1 MARKSRKKSKAPRS
15 PRKSTPPEAQATPP
29 AGEPPAP
36 RERSR
41 PPRRTLVRLGIAAAV
56 LLAVAAAVFAGLF
69 EVREGEIAVVPGD
82 GGEIARVY
90 HPGRYWRPPFGAQ
103 PLPLPTAPLAAER
116 RVEVRTA
123 EGAAIVLEVEG
134 RFAVAPGRERDW
146 LREAG
151 WQPFLDGLGGVL
163 ATRLEDDL
171 AAIDPVELFA
181 PGAAARLTALAAG
194 ALGGSGV
201 IADGLAVRAP
211 VEGNPVAVA
220 VARNRAARL
229 ARPTG
234 RKVLLVGWDG
244 ADWLM
249 IRPLLAAGRLPNLAR
264 LIERGAS
271 GELRSQEPLLSPL
284 VWTSIATG
292 RTVPEHGIA
301 DFLVRD
307 PASGELVPISSTSRK
322 VHALWT
328 ILPAFGLSTDV
339 VAWWATWPADPT
351 LGTVV
356 SDRVAYQLF
365 DVRDAPAASGKVYP
379 PEAWE
384 WVQEELVTAEQIGW
398 EDVRR
403 FVDLDRA
410 EVERR
415 WSSLP
420 SERRQ
425 EAPVNHLRKILATTR
440 SYHAIALELLREQAD
455 LTMVYY
461 EGTDTVGHLFA
472 RYLPPAMPGV
482 SADDVRRFGGA
493 LPEFYEY
500 ADELLGELIAAA
512 SPETTVLLVSD
523 HGFFTGEAR
532 PAADP
537 SDFTMGAPQWHR
549 LYGVVA
555 GAGPGIRAGSP
566 IDGATIF
573 DVAPTVLA
581 LLGLPIPGDLAG
593 RPIPALLPSGIEPI
607 CPEPAQL
614 ASFEELP
621 RARAEP
627 TGRGGSEEMDEERLR
642 ELVALGYISPR
653 VLEERAGGDGPT
665 AAPSPSADGTAA
677 GPAEE
682 AATAAAGLEAVATEA
697 LNLGAIAQ
705 RRGDFAAARRHYQV
719 AVERLP
725 SFGQAW
731 AALAQVASLS
741 GEPCEAFEL
750 IVRGFSQ
757 SRTMPDWGLTG
768 LIEEGNRC
776 GRLDDAEEV
785 LEQLRPRYRHE
796 SAFHAALGL
805 ADTARGRFDEALADY
820 GRALEIDPLDQLA
833 NEETVALLRRLGRE
847 PEARRFLDE
856 AFERARGKVTAMN
869 QLAVVALRQ
878 GWSADAERLLRRVLE
893 SDPGNPGVLANLA
906 AAQMRLGR
914 REEAVATM
922 REAVERAPDDPRNLF
937 NLGAMLAEEGRSAEA
952 LDAFERAI
960 AKGLRSPQVH
970 IAAAKMHFRLGDQAA
985 SARELERAL
994 DLDPG
999 NAEAREMLAALRSG

>member
-1 MARKSRKKSKAPRS
+1 MAKKKTRKPSETPRATQ
-15 PRKSTPPEAQATPP
+15 TPQASQTPEAGKTS
-29 AGEPPAP
+29 GVNGK
-36 RERSR
+36 
-41 PPRRTLVRLGIAAAV
+41 TVVRLVLAAAV
-56 LLAVAAAVFAGLF
+56 VLAVAAAVIAGLF
-69 EVREGEIAVVPGD
+69 EVRSGEIAVVPG
-82 GGEIARVY
+82 GSGEIARVY
-90 HPGRYWRPPFGAQ
+90 YPGRHWRLPFGPGALR
-103 PLPLPTAPLAAER
+103 LPIAPLAAER
-116 RVEVRTA
+116 EVEVRTA
-123 EGAAIVLEVEG
+123 EGAAIVLAVEG

-146 LREAG
+146 LRAAG
-151 WQPFLDGLGGVL
+151 WQPFVDGLGQVL
-163 ATRLEDDL
+163 ATRLQADL
-171 AAIDPVELFA
+171 AAIDPAELFR
-181 PGAAARLTALAAG
+181 PEAAARLTALAAS
-194 ALGGSGV
+194 ALGASGV
-201 IADGLAVRAP
+201 TAEGLAVRAP
-211 VEGNPVAVA
+211 VERNPVALA

-234 RKVLLVGWDG
+234 KKVLLVGWDG

-264 LIERGAS
+264 LIDRGAS

-292 RTVPEHGIA
+292 KTVPEHGIA

-328 ILPAFGLSTDV
+328 ILPAFDLSTDV

-365 DVRDAPAASGKVYP
+365 EVRDEPAGSGKVYP
-379 PEAWE
+379 AAAWA
-384 WVQEELVTAEQIGW
+384 WVQAKLVTAEQIGW
-398 EDVRR
+398 EEVRR
-403 FVDLDRA
+403 FVDVDRA
-410 EVERR
+410 EFERR

-420 SERRQ
+420 PERRQ
-425 EAPVNHLRKILATTR
+425 EDRVNHLRKILATTR
-440 SYHAIALELLREQAD
+440 SYHAIALELLRDQAD
-455 LTMVYY
+455 LTLVYY

-472 RYLPPAMPGV
+472 RYLPPAMPAVG
-482 SADDVRRFGGA
+482 ADEVERFGDA
-493 LPEFYEY
+493 LPEFYAY
-500 ADELLGELIAAA
+500 ADELLGELLAAA
-512 SPETTVLLVSD
+512 APETTVILVSD

-555 GAGPGIRAGSP
+555 GAGPGIRARAT
-566 IDGATIF
+566 IEGATIF

-581 LLGLPIPGDLAG
+581 LLGLPIPGDFAG
-593 RPIPALLPSGIEPI
+593 RPIPALLPPGVEPI
-607 CPEPAQL
+607 RPAATQL

-621 RARAEP
+621 RARAEEA
-627 TGRGGSEEMDEERLR
+627 GRAASAEMDEERLR

-653 VLEERAGGDGPT
+653 VLEERAARGEGGAATAPPAAGEPA
-665 AAPSPSADGTAA
+665 AAPAGAGAA
-677 GPAEE
+677 
-682 AATAAAGLEAVATEA
+682 AAAGLEAVATEA
-697 LNLGAIAQ
+697 LNLGAIHQ
-705 RRGDFAAARRHYQV
+705 RRGDFAAARRQYEI

-741 GEPCEAFEL
+741 GNSCEAVEL

-757 SRTMPDWGLTG
+757 SRTMPNWGLTG
-768 LIEEGNRC
+768 LIEEGDKC
-776 GRLDDAEEV
+776 GRLDDAEDV
-785 LEQLRPRYRHE
+785 LEQLRPRHGQE
-796 SAFHAALGL
+796 SAYHAALGL
-805 ADTARGRFDEALADY
+805 AAAARGRHEEALEHHR
-820 GRALEIDPLDQLA
+820 RALEIDPLDQLA

-847 PEARRFLDE
+847 REARDFLDQ

-878 GWSADAERLLRRVLE
+878 GWTADAERLLRRVLE

-906 AAQMRLGR
+906 AAQMRQGR
-914 REEAVATM
+914 REQAMATM
-922 REAVERAPDDPRNLF
+922 REAVERDPNNGRNHF
-937 NLGAMLAEEGRSAEA
+937 NLGAMLAEEGRTAEA
-952 LDAFERAI
+952 LRSFEAAI
-960 AKGLRSPQVH
+960 ANGLRSPQVH
-970 IAAAKMHFRLGDQAA
+970 IAAAKMHFRLGDPTA

-994 DLDPG
+994 ALDPG
-999 NAEAREMLAALRSG
+999 NDEAEQMLAALRSG

>member
-1 MARKSRKKSKAPRS
+1 MARKKTSKPGKGPRTAQT
-15 PRKSTPPEAQATPP
+15 PRASEPPEA
-29 AGEPPAP
+29 GKS
-36 RERSR
+36 SR
-41 PPRRTLVRLGIAAAV
+41 VSRKILVRLTLAAAAV
-56 LLAVAAAVFAGLF
+56 LLVAAAVAAGLF
-69 EVREGEIAVVPGD
+69 EVRPGEIAIVPGE

-90 HPGRYWRPPFGAQ
+90 YPGRHWRLPFGAR
-103 PLPLPTAPLAAER
+103 PLRLPTAPLAAER
-116 RVEVRTA
+116 DVEVRTA
-123 EGAAIVLEVEG
+123 EGAAIVLAVEG
-134 RFAVAPGRERDW
+134 RFALAPGRERDW

-151 WQPFLDGLGGVL
+151 WQPFVDGLGRVL
-163 ATRLEDDL
+163 ASRLQTHLTE
-171 AAIDPVELFA
+171 IDPAELFR
-181 PGAAARLTALAAG
+181 PEAAARLTALAAA
-194 ALGGSGV
+194 ALGETGV
-201 IADGLAVRAP
+201 TAEGLAVRAP
-211 VEGNPVAVA
+211 VDRNPVAVA
-220 VARNRAARL
+220 VARNRAGRL

-328 ILPAFGLSTDV
+328 ILPAFGLTTDV

-365 DVRDAPAASGKVYP
+365 EVRDEPSGSGKVYP

-384 WVQEELVTAEQIGW
+384 WIEDELVTAEEIGW

-403 FVDLDRA
+403 FVDVDRA
-410 EVERR
+410 EFERL

-420 SERRQ
+420 PERRQ
-425 EAPVNHLRKILATTR
+425 ENRVNHLRKILATTR
-440 SYHAIALELLREQAD
+440 SYHGIALELLEEQAD

-482 SADDVRRFGGA
+482 SADEVDRFGDA
-493 LPEFYEY
+493 LGEFYAY

-512 SPETTVLLVSD
+512 SPDTTVILVSD

-555 GAGPGIRAGSP
+555 GAGPGIRAAAT
-566 IDGATIF
+566 IEGATIF

-593 RPIPALLPSGIEPI
+593 RPIPALLPSGVEPI
-607 CPEPAQL
+607 RPEPAQL

-621 RARAEP
+621 RARAEEA
-627 TGRGGSEEMDEERLR
+627 GRAASSEMDEERLR

-653 VLEERAGGDGPT
+653 VLEERAGRGDGRTAPPPAAAGEPA
-665 AAPSPSADGTAA
+665 AAPGEDAA
-677 GPAEE
+677 G
-682 AATAAAGLEAVATEA
+682 GLEAVATEA
-697 LNLGAIAQ
+697 LNLGAIHQ
-705 RRGDFAAARRHYQV
+705 RRGDFAAARRQYEI

-741 GEPCEAFEL
+741 GDSCEAFEL
-750 IVRGFSQ
+750 IVRGFTRSK
-757 SRTMPDWGLTG
+757 TMPNWGLTG
-768 LIEEGNRC
+768 LIEEGNKC
-776 GRLDDAEEV
+776 GRLDDAEDV
-785 LEQLRPRYRHE
+785 LEQLRPRHGQD
-796 SAFHAALGL
+796 SAYHAALGL
-805 ADTARGRFDEALADY
+805 ADAARGRLEEALEHHR
-820 GRALEIDPLDQLA
+820 RALEIDPLDQLA

-847 PEARRFLDE
+847 TEARRFLDQ

-878 GWSADAERLLRRVLE
+878 GWSADAERLLSRVLD

-906 AAQMRLGR
+906 AAQMRQGKR
-914 REEAVATM
+914 DQAMATM
-922 REAVERAPDDPRNLF
+922 REAVERDPNNGRNHF
-937 NLGAMLAEEGRSAEA
+937 NLGAMLAEEGRAAEA
-952 LDAFERAI
+952 LRSFEAAI
-960 AKGLRSPQVH
+960 ANGLRSPQVH

-985 SARELERAL
+985 SARELEKAL
-994 DLDPG
+994 VLEPG
-999 NAEAREMLAALRSG
+999 NQEAEQLLAALRSG